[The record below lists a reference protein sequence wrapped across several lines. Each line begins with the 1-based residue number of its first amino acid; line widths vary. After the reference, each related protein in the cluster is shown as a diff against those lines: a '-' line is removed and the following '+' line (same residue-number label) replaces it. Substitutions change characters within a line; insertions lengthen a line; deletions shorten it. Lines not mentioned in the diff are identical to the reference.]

1 MLDPKPGQHLV
12 YDNLFAVNVSLR
24 FIFAT
29 LKRILSI
36 NAAITFYF
44 PVIRECIIVKGM
56 TYNYYGVHESG
67 SRELQTVV
75 NPLDNRLK
83 PLNTI
88 AR

>member
-44 PVIRECIIVKGM
+44 PVVREWIIVKGM
-56 TYNYYGVHESG
+56 AYNYYGMHKSG

-75 NPLDNRLK
+75 NPIDSILK

-88 AR
+88 TR